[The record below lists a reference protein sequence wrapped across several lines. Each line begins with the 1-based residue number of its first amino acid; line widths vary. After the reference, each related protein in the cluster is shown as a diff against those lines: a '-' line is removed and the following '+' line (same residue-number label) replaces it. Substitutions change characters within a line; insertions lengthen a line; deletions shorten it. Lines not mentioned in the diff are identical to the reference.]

1 MSIHIVFCSYVCSA
15 VQFIYFPLVLSLATM
30 VYVKCGKCFKMST
43 LTCGFCNHVNKEDRR
58 GVKRTKL
65 QAEEMSDDKKATT
78 DEERSGVP
86 PPGTPPQTEM
96 LESQIAGLKKHVQA
110 LQRSLNFEQD
120 AKELAQKALGR
131 SDAMCQRLK
140 KERMEVGKQHTA
152 AMTTVIEEMA
162 TVKGE
167 NATLQRWLNKNIED
181 TKEAKQRAQNKGKG
195 DKGKGDN
202 GHN

>member
-1 MSIHIVFCSYVCSA
+1 M
-15 VQFIYFPLVLSLATM
+15 QKSL
-30 VYVKCGKCFKMST
+30 
-43 LTCGFCNHVNKEDRR
+43 RR
-58 GVKRTKL
+58 
-65 QAEEMSDDKKATT
+65 
-78 DEERSGVP
+78 
-86 PPGTPPQTEM
+86 
-96 LESQIAGLKKHVQA
+96 
-110 LQRSLNFEQD
+110 
-120 AKELAQKALGR
+120 KALGR

-181 TKEAKQRAQNKGKG
+181 TKEAKQRAHTNNKGKG

-202 GHN
+202 GRN